1 MKTALIPTLLVLLLL
16 AGGCAKPPARTLDT
30 ASLPAIPDAANPNAD
45 QLAAFIGSYP
55 EGSEKARAAAFLL
68 ENLPA
73 ADRLSLSAGD
83 LRENLDYA
91 FLARETLPWGPRVP
105 WDMFLHYVLPHR
117 VSQEPFQA
125 HRAMLFRELAPLCA
139 TAGSMEEALSRVGAW
154 CAARAEYRPTSRRD
168 LGVRS
173 ILDAGWGRC
182 EETNILFISAA
193 RAVGLPVR
201 QAMVP
206 WWQHADGNHA
216 WVEAWT
222 GEGWKFLESGTE
234 FSELNR
240 TWFAAQASRMP
251 KVAAQVFGRS
261 DDAAVYRTG
270 PGYSLADSTAAY
282 VRPVPVRVRVL
293 VAHDQPVPGHDV
305 FFSVYSAGGLRPVTK
320 AATDDDGLAR
330 TTLGPG
336 VFFVSCAAGDGLAWT
351 IIDTRDM
358 EEVDRHLAA
367 DTPLPLPE
375 SIDFGF
381 PPATPD
387 SFDAAPSPELASL
400 RKDRAARWKPF
411 LADLPS
417 PLNERLALA
426 GDMVPEWLRLLDREA
441 ASPWTRALIEN
452 LDDKDLLQADPET
465 LAREAE
471 LALEARR
478 ASEKAGLAVDD
489 ETFLRFVLSPRIHLE
504 PWSSWRR
511 ELLPWLGR
519 SLALPLD
526 KKIGVVRQRLAG
538 LANLPPALFGPPL
551 TPAQT
556 HAGGYA
562 ATAMDKGVLASAA
575 LRTLGVPARFQPD
588 FGGVEYFDGA
598 SWIFWE
604 MESRTPASGALRVTG
619 ASGLQPFLDFGV
631 ARIEGGHLR
640 ALDDLP
646 WEEGDGA
653 FTCPLQPGSYL
664 LIRARRDG
672 LRNTVRLQP
681 FTVEAEAEAHA
692 FIGGLPSP

>member
-1 MKTALIPTLLVLLLL
+1 MKTALVPTLLVLLLL
-16 AGGCAKPPARTLDT
+16 AGGCAKPPSRTLDT
-30 ASLPAIPDAANPNAD
+30 ASLPSIPDEANPNAA
-45 QLAAFIGSYP
+45 QLAAFAASYP
-55 EGSEKARAAAFLL
+55 EGGEKARAAAFLL

-73 ADRLSLSAGD
+73 ADRLSLTAAD

-91 FLARETLPWGPRVP
+91 FLARGTMPWGREVP

-168 LGVRS
+168 LGVMS

-182 EETNILFISAA
+182 EETNILFMSAA

-240 TWFAAQASRMP
+240 TWFAAQTPRMP

-282 VRPVPVRVRVL
+282 TRPVPVRVRVL

-320 AATDDDGLAR
+320 SATDDDGLAR
-330 TTLGPG
+330 TTLGQG

-351 IIDTRDM
+351 VLDTRDM

-381 PPATPD
+381 PPAAPD
-387 SFDAAPSPELASL
+387 SFDAAPSPALASL
-400 RKDRAARWKPF
+400 RQERAARWKPF
-411 LADLPS
+411 LEGLPS
-417 PLNERLALA
+417 PLNERLTLA
-426 GDMVPEWLRLLDREA
+426 GDKTPDWLRLLDREA
-441 ASPWTRALIEN
+441 ASPWIRALLRS
-452 LDDKDLLQADPET
+452 LDDKDLLQADPEV
-465 LAREAE
+465 LALEAE
-471 LALEARR
+471 LALEARG

-489 ETFLRFVLSPRIHLE
+489 EIFLRFVLSPRIHLE
-504 PWSSWRR
+504 PWSPWRR
-511 ELLPWLGR
+511 ELLPWLGAFSTQ
-519 SLALPLD
+519 SLD
-526 KKIGVVRQRLAG
+526 RKIEVVRQRLAG
-538 LANLPPALFGPPL
+538 LTKLPPALFGPPL

-556 HAGGYA
+556 HAAGHA
-562 ATAMDKGVLASAA
+562 ATSMDKGVLAAAA
-575 LRTLGVPARFQPD
+575 LRTMGVPARFQPD
-588 FGGVEYFDGA
+588 FGGVEYFDGEN
-598 SWIFWE
+598 WVFWE
-604 MESRTPASGALRVTG
+604 MEPRNPASGSLRVTG
-619 ASGLQPFLDFGV
+619 TSGLQPFLDFGV
-631 ARIEGGHLR
+631 ARVEGGHLR

-646 WEEGDGA
+646 WEDGGES
-653 FTCPLQPGSYL
+653 FTCALQPGSYL
-664 LIRARRDG
+664 LVRARREG

-681 FTVEAEAEAHA
+681 FTVEAETETRA
-692 FIGGLPSP
+692 FIGGLFSP